1 MLSGWVRRQVMKY
14 AKLTEQQN
22 KTMEKHKKHH
32 SKKHMVAMAKM
43 MAKGKSF
50 TAAHKKAMKDVG
62 K

>member
-1 MLSGWVRRQVMKY
+1 MK
-14 AKLTEQQN
+14 KLTLSQMRTL
-22 KTMEKHKKHH
+22 KKHSEHH

>member
-1 MLSGWVRRQVMKY
+1 MKALY
-14 AKLTEQQN
+14 DKLTKKQKQ
-22 KTMEKHKKHH
+22 TMQKHSKHH

>member
-1 MLSGWVRRQVMKY
+1 MKY
-14 AKLTEQQN
+14 AKLTERQN
-22 KTMEKHKKHH
+22 KTMDKHKKHH

-50 TAAHKKAMKDVG
+50 TAAHKKAMKDVV